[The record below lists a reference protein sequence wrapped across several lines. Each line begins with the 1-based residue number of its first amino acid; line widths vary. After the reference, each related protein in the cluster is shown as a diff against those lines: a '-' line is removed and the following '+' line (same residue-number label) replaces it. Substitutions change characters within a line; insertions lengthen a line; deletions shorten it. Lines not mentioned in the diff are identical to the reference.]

1 MTENTLNEDAQ
12 RQLSRE
18 LEAERARLA
27 AAQRAARLGSWET
40 DLSTLEVSWSEETH
54 RIFETDPAT
63 FRPTHQLFLEF
74 IHPLDRDAVNSAF
87 LRSPE
92 LHAPCS
98 IEHRVLLPG
107 GRVKFVEERWQV
119 TYDEHGAP
127 LRAFGTCHDV
137 TERKLSD
144 DALRQSQALLRIAG
158 RTAKLGGWMIQL
170 PERTLTWSDEIC
182 AIHDLP
188 PGYRPTL
195 EEGLSYFPPE
205 HRDVVMRHMRACELE
220 GVPYDIE
227 LQKLTATGR
236 LIWVRSIGEAVRD
249 GNGTIVG
256 MQGSFQDISEKK
268 RLEAQ
273 FFRAQRME
281 SIGTLAGG
289 IAHDLNNTLAPIM
302 MAVEFL
308 KRQVHDPDGVEVLDT
323 LETSAQRA
331 ADLVKQVLSF
341 ARGVEGKR
349 LRIDAATVLRELE
362 TIVRDTFP
370 KHIAFALN
378 LGEMLW
384 PVLGDPTQLHQV
396 FTNLSVNARDAMVK
410 PGLLSITV
418 ENVVLTGSLTALHSE
433 ARPGKWLKVSVN
445 DTGTGIA
452 TDVQERIFEPFF
464 TTKEFG
470 RGTGLGLST
479 TLAIVRSHGGFICV
493 DSVLGRGT
501 RFDVYLPAA
510 LGAEEGESFD
520 PSTRGLSRL
529 PRGNGEVVLVV
540 DDEAAI
546 RSVARRTLERFG
558 YKVMLA
564 SDGADAMRVFTANHF
579 DIDAVITDMA
589 MPVMDGTSLIRAL
602 REVDPQVLVIGSSGF
617 APEVAS
623 TGAGAHFIHKPYTAQ
638 SLLEA
643 LRDVFAQ
650 TRR

>member
-1 MTENTLNEDAQ
+1 MSDETSNQSSEHLVK
-12 RQLSRE
+12 E
-18 LEAERARLA
+18 LEAERARLS

-40 DLSTLEVSWSEETH
+40 DLATFEVRWSEETH

-63 FRPTHQLFLEF
+63 FEPTHERFLDL
-74 IHPLDRDAVNSAF
+74 IHPADREAVNAAF

-92 LHAPCS
+92 LRAPCS

-107 GRVKFVEERWQV
+107 GRVKFIEERWQV
-119 TYDEHGAP
+119 TYDERGVA

-137 TERKLSD
+137 TERKLAD
-144 DALRQSQALLRIAG
+144 EALRQSQALLRIAG
-158 RTAKLGGWMIQL
+158 RTAKLGGWMIAL

-195 EEGLSYFPPE
+195 EEGLNYFPPE
-205 HRDVVMRHMRACELE
+205 HREVVTRHMRACEHD

-227 LQKLTATGR
+227 VQKLTATGR

-249 GNGTIVG
+249 VDGTIVG
-256 MQGSFQDISEKK
+256 LQGSFQDISEKK

-273 FFRAQRME
+273 FFRVQRME

-289 IAHDLNNTLAPIM
+289 IAHDLNNVLAPIM

-308 KRQVHDPDGVEVLDT
+308 KRQVHDPDGVDV
-323 LETSAQRA
+323 LETVEASARRA

-349 LRIDAATVLRELE
+349 VRIDAPMVLRDLE
-362 TIVRDTFP
+362 SLVRETFP
-370 KHIAFALN
+370 KHITFALN
-378 LGEMLW
+378 VAADPW

-396 FTNLSVNARDAMVK
+396 LTNLSVNARDAMVK
-410 PGLLSITV
+410 PGRLSISV
-418 ENVVLTGSLTALHSE
+418 ENVVLTEPLAPLNPE
-433 ARPGKWLKVSVN
+433 ARPGKWLKVSVS
-445 DTGTGIA
+445 DTGTGIPS
-452 TDVQERIFEPFF
+452 DVQERIFEPFF
-464 TTKEFG
+464 TTKAFG
-470 RGTGLGLST
+470 KGTGLGLST
-479 TLAIVRSHGGFICV
+479 TLAIVRSHGGFISV
-493 DSVLGRGT
+493 SSVLGEGT

-510 LGAEEGESFD
+510 LATGEGEAPSD
-520 PSTRGLSRL
+520 PRTSALPRL

-558 YKVMLA
+558 YRVMLA
-564 SDGADAMRVFTANHF
+564 TDGADAMRIFTQNRLE
-579 DIDAVITDMA
+579 IDAVITDMS
-589 MPVMDGTSLIRAL
+589 MPVMDGRSLIRSL
-602 REVDPQVLVIGSSGF
+602 RAIDPHVRVIGSSGY

-623 TGAGAHFIHKPYTAQ
+623 TGAGDHFIHKPYTAQ
-638 SLLEA
+638 GLLEA
-643 LRDVFAQ
+643 LRDVLAD
-650 TRR
+650 TK

>member
-1 MTENTLNEDAQ
+1 MTDKPLHEDAQ
-12 RQLSRE
+12 RQLARE

-40 DLSTLEVSWSEETH
+40 DLVTLDVSWSEEMH

-63 FRPTHQLFLEF
+63 FHPTHALFLDRV
-74 IHPLDRDAVNSAF
+74 HPLDRDAVDQAF
-87 LRSPE
+87 VRSHE
-92 LHAPCS
+92 QRAPCS
-98 IEHRVLLPG
+98 VEHRVLFPG

-119 TYDEHGAP
+119 TWDEQGAP

-137 TERKLSD
+137 TERKLAD

-158 RTAKLGGWMIQL
+158 RTAKLGGWMIAL

-205 HRDVVMRHMRACELE
+205 HLDVVTRHMRACELK
-220 GVPYDIE
+220 GVPYDLE

-249 GNGTIVG
+249 ANGTIVG
-256 MQGSFQDISEKK
+256 LQGSFQDISEKK

-289 IAHDLNNTLAPIM
+289 IAHDLNNVLAPIM

-331 ADLVKQVLSF
+331 ADLVRQVLSF

-349 LRIDAATVLRELE
+349 VRIDAATVLRDLE

-378 LGEMLW
+378 LCEAPW

-418 ENVVLTGSLTALHSE
+418 ENALLTGSLPTLPPE
-433 ARPGKWLKVSVN
+433 ARPGKWLKVSVS
-445 DTGTGIA
+445 DTGTGIGS
-452 TDVQERIFEPFF
+452 DVQERIFEPFF

-479 TLAIVRSHGGFICV
+479 TLAIVRSHGGFIQV
-493 DSVLGRGT
+493 DSALGRGT
-501 RFDVYLPAA
+501 RFEVYLPAA
-510 LGAEEGESFD
+510 LGAEDGEVPFD
-520 PSTRGLSRL
+520 TRTAGQPRL
-529 PRGNGEVVLVV
+529 PRGHGELVLVV

-558 YKVMLA
+558 YRVMLA
-564 SDGADAMRVFTANHF
+564 TDGADAMRVFGANHF

-650 TRR
+650 TK